1 MPLSSI
7 FLLNELPLKGQNKS
21 SKIYSQSAHH
31 SDSRWYQKNFSH
43 VSHMNQF
50 WFTYLSCLT
59 LYLVAPEFY
68 IGELEE
74 YKSGLYIVAVCVL
87 GEEVCVCV
95 CEGEF
100 CSWTCICITSILFL
114 FRLPL
119 FFLAAYGE
127 LLEVLGEGIIQCPS
141 NPCHSIPIGNLTFSN
156 PQIK

>member
-43 VSHMNQF
+43 ICHMNQF

-59 LYLVAPEFY
+59 LYLVAPEFF

-119 FFLAAYGE
+119 FFWLPMESFWRFWEKVLFNAPPTHAAVYP
-127 LLEVLGEGIIQCPS
+127 LGIWPS
-141 NPCHSIPIGNLTFSN
+141 PTPR
-156 PQIK
+156 